1 MLRIGKHGL
10 ILVLLAIAALTGTAC
25 KQSAEQFNQ
34 KGNDRFAEEAYL
46 EALHAY
52 QSAQLE
58 SPELAEPYYN
68 AANALYRE
76 GAFDEALAQMEQA
89 LQYARPDEDAP
100 QSLAERGFYNLG
112 NTSYNQESWE
122 AAIAAYREALLRNP
136 DDLDAKYN
144 LELALQ
150 QLQQQQQ
157 EQEQQQQD
165 QQQDEQQQ
173 DQDQQNEDQQ
183 DQDQQQE
190 QSENGEGQENE
201 QEGSEDQSQEGEN
214 GQQEGD
220 EEKSDGNPEDEG
232 EQEQDQL
239 NQNQSQSGQE
249 QGEEGTSPST
259 VPPSGQ
265 GMTAE
270 QAEQLLA
277 AIAAESDTLQ
287 ERLGRI
293 FTVPFLPPIQDW

>member
-1 MLRIGKHGL
+1 MMLPKRKYSIL
-10 ILVLLAIAALTGTAC
+10 LVLLVLAALTGTAC
-25 KQSAEQFNQ
+25 KESAEQLNQ
-34 KGNDRFAEEAYL
+34 TGNDRFAEEAYL

-52 QSAQLE
+52 NSAQLE

-76 GAFDEALAQMEQA
+76 GAYEDALALLEMA
-89 LQYARPDEDAP
+89 LQVAQMDENEV
-100 QSLAERGFYNLG
+100 QSLVENSFYNLG
-112 NTSYNQESWE
+112 NTSFNQESWE

-150 QLQQQQQ
+150 QLQEQQQNEEEQQQ
-157 EQEQQQQD
+157 EQ
-165 QQQDEQQQ
+165 
-173 DQDQQNEDQQ
+173 QNEDEQEQ
-183 DQDQQQE
+183 EQE
-190 QSENGEGQENE
+190 QSENGEDQENEEEQSQDQSQDGENGDENE
-201 QEGSEDQSQEGEN
+201 QENSE
-214 GQQEGD
+214 
-220 EEKSDGNPEDEG
+220 SDAGNEG
-232 EQEQDQL
+232 EQEQNQ
-239 NQNQSQSGQE
+239 QNQSQNGQE
-249 QGEEGTSPST
+249 QGEEGNSPST

-287 ERLGRI
+287 EELGEI
-293 FTVPFLPPIQDW
+293 YTVPAPPPVQDW